1 MDCSVGVDAEEFS
14 CFLVVDGLSPRTLS
28 ADVLVVHT
36 EEGEVVSAPLSMV
49 DGD

>member
-1 MDCSVGVDAEEFS
+1 MGVDAEEFN
-14 CFLVVDGLSPRTLS
+14 CFLVEGGLSPRTLS

-36 EEGEVVSAPLSMV
+36 EGEVVSAPLSMV

>member
-14 CFLVVDGLSPRTLS
+14 CFLVEGGLSPRTLS